1 MLVIEFL
8 GTPYSGKSYYKDE
21 IEKDIFFK
29 NFKIYDYRQNFFCNL
44 TDIENVNLIRK
55 NILKFYCNKPRVN
68 IKKKVLSIKKKK
80 NFLNRYFQNEI
91 NKLIKL
97 KSDSFKKKN
106 IELSKLVN
114 DYLKAISDSGIR
126 YVEIGFRSL
135 KENKLNGPNFFS
147 RDNYLNILK
156 IPKNL
161 NIGVMINISEIINSK
176 QNYKKILTTLLKNS
190 KETNERNKN
199 LNRWIDELFAS
210 HEISSLIKS
219 NKKIIIDSEGFI
231 HRLNSFVMASNDK
244 SFIESYLKVCPKP
257 DILIYIKEDLSI
269 INERIKN
276 TENNEDKEKYK
287 FTLENIFN
295 NSQIIYEEMK
305 KYSTKIFLLNS
316 KNFVDVN
323 NEIIEYMK
331 NLN

>member
-80 NFLNRYFQNEI
+80 NFLKRYFQNEI

-114 DYLKAISDSGIR
+114 DY
-126 YVEIGFRSL
+126 
-135 KENKLNGPNFFS
+135 
-147 RDNYLNILK
+147 
-156 IPKNL
+156 
-161 NIGVMINISEIINSK
+161 
-176 QNYKKILTTLLKNS
+176 LKNS